1 MVSVPPSRRARA
13 SQPAAALASDVPVTG
28 VGVIDKA
35 MDVLR
40 ALALEPLDLAG
51 LQSATGLPRATA
63 HRLATALEAHG
74 MVRRDDRG
82 RFCPGF
88 ELVRL
93 GRAAGEAF
101 PLADIAGP
109 VLGRLRDDTGE
120 SVQLFVREAD
130 ARRCVASLQ
139 SPHALQWIVPVGAL
153 LPLGAGSA
161 GRVLTATS
169 ATTGAMESVE
179 EREPGV
185 ASVSAPVVDRA
196 GRVVAAVSVSGPVE
210 RMGRS
215 PRRRFGA
222 AVSSAASALSELL
235 A

>member
-1 MVSVPPSRRARA
+1 MSSVPPTRRARA
-13 SQPAAALASDVPVTG
+13 SRPTTDAPTTG
-28 VGVIDKA
+28 VGVVDKS

-40 ALALEPLDLAG
+40 ALAVAPLDLAG
-51 LQSATGLPRATA
+51 LQRATGMPRATA
-63 HRLATALEAHG
+63 HRLAAALEAHG

-82 RFCPGF
+82 RFCLGF

-93 GRAAGEAF
+93 GRAAADAF
-101 PLADIAGP
+101 PLAQVAGP
-109 VLGRLRDDTGE
+109 VLARLRDDTGE
-120 SVQLFVREAD
+120 SVQLFVRESD

-161 GRVLTATS
+161 GRVLTAS
-169 ATTGAMESVE
+169 GVPGGAVESVE

-185 ASVSAPVVDRA
+185 ASVSAPVVDSA

-215 PRRRFGA
+215 PRRRFGG
-222 AVSSAASALSELL
+222 AVSAAASALGELL

>member
-1 MVSVPPSRRARA
+1 MASVPADPRTRA
-13 SQPAAALASDVPVTG
+13 SRVLTDAPVTG
-28 VGVIDKA
+28 VGVVDKS

-40 ALALEPLDLAG
+40 ALAAGPLDLAG
-51 LQSATGLPRATA
+51 LQAAAGLPRATA

-82 RFCPGF
+82 RFCLGF

-93 GRAAGEAF
+93 GRVAAEAF
-101 PLADIAGP
+101 ALADIAGP
-109 VLGRLRDDTGE
+109 VLARLRDDTGE
-120 SVQLFVREAD
+120 SVQLFVRETD

-153 LPLGAGSA
+153 LPLEAGSA
-161 GRVLTATS
+161 GRVLTS
-169 ATTGAMESVE
+169 DRPGSGVVESIE

-185 ASVSAPVVDRA
+185 ASVSAPVLDRA

-210 RMGRS
+210 RMGRA
-215 PRRRFGA
+215 PRRRFGTQ
-222 AVSSAASALSELL
+222 VSAAAAALGALL